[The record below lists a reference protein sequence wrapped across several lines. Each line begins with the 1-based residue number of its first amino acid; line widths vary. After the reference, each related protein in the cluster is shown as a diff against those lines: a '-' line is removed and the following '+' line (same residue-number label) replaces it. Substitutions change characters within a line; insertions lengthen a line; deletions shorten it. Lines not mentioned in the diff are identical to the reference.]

1 MSFRDEG
8 EKRFL
13 SRILRANISSLER
26 IQFRDLDSVSDT
38 SDSVFEVVSWEP
50 ATKTEED
57 HVRTAE
63 IDKAEKENA
72 PGRAKEKNKAKDKAK
87 DKGKVSEEES
97 AQEAAIDVEALRTE
111 AYAQGLADGQKK
123 MRLELDKALQAFYQA
138 AKELDGMRNDFIH
151 RQSDDLIHLSIGVA
165 EQVIAAELSLKPDVI
180 VSVVSKAMESA
191 FEADEY
197 RIRVNPEDVSVVQEN
212 RPLLLANVNGLRQI
226 YVQSDENIT
235 RGGCVI
241 ESNKGQVD
249 ARLES
254 KLDEIRQQLREAVN
268 IT

>member
-1 MSFRDEG
+1 M
-8 EKRFL
+8 

-26 IQFRDLDSVSDT
+26 IQFRDLDSISDT

-63 IDKAEKENA
+63 IDKAERENA
-72 PGRAKEKNKAKDKAK
+72 PGRANEKNKAKDK
-87 DKGKVSEEES
+87 GKLSEEES
-97 AQEAAIDVEALRTE
+97 AQEAAVDVEALRTE

-123 MRLELDKALQAFYQA
+123 MRLELDKALQAFSQA
-138 AKELDGMRNDFIH
+138 AKELDGMRNNFIH

-235 RGGCVI
+235 RGGCVV
-241 ESNKGQVD
+241 ESNKGQ
-249 ARLES
+249 
-254 KLDEIRQQLREAVN
+254 
-268 IT
+268 

>member
-1 MSFRDEG
+1 M
-8 EKRFL
+8 
-13 SRILRANISSLER
+13 ER
-26 IQFRDLDSVSDT
+26 IQFRDLDSISDT

-63 IDKAEKENA
+63 IDNPERENA
-72 PGRAKEKNKAKDKAK
+72 PGRANEKNKAK

-97 AQEAAIDVEALRTE
+97 AQEAAVDVEALRTE

-123 MRLELDKALQAFYQA
+123 MRLELDKALQAFSQA
-138 AKELDGMRNDFIH
+138 AKELDGMRNNFIH

-235 RGGCVI
+235 RGGCVV

-254 KLDEIRQQLREAVN
+254 KLDEIHQKLREAVN
-268 IT
+268 TT